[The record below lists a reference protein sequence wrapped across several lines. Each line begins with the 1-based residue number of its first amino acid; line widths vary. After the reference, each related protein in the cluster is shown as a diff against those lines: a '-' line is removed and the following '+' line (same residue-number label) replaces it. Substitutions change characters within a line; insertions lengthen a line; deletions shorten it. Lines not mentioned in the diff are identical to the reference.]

1 MREIKAAVF
10 LLFFVMAFGLLSGCG
25 GFKEIL
31 SEPIQPW
38 DSRSYKFRKE
48 VRPEI
53 QKKMVIVIGNKEICL
68 AMKRMESSI
77 APWQKILVMNLL
89 NEIVVIELGFE
100 TRNDYWSPN
109 LKKFNSIVT
118 GVIPPKKAML
128 IVLSFNRYEIERRYG
143 IRGRYLLVAEA
154 HQKTATGEYLS
165 GENVFYLDLGY
176 RKIKEVDCG
185 KFKCK
190 VSQIVKL
197 TRYNLRRPLPFK
209 KSRRSIKIIPEPD
222 FIRYNY

>member
-53 QKKMVIVIGNKEICL
+53 QKRMVIVIGNKEICL
-68 AMKRMESSI
+68 TMKRIEHSI
-77 APWQKILVMNLL
+77 APWQRVLVMNLL
-89 NEIVVIELGFE
+89 NEVVAVELGFQ
-100 TRNDYWSPN
+100 TQNDYWSPN
-109 LKKFNSIVT
+109 LVRFNSIFV

-128 IVLSFNRYEIERRYG
+128 VIVPLNRYEIERRYG

-154 HQKTATGEYLS
+154 HQKTATGEYVV

-176 RKIKEVDCG
+176 RQVKKVDCG
-185 KFKCK
+185 A
-190 VSQIVKL
+190 SH
-197 TRYNLRRPLPFK
+197 Y
-209 KSRRSIKIIPEPD
+209 
-222 FIRYNY
+222 FILWF